1 MNEKRAPF
9 LLMLLTLLLAACS
22 GGGSGE
28 TPPLQGAKLGGP
40 FTLTDQNG
48 RQVSERDF
56 EGKYRIVYFG
66 FTYCPDVCPVDMQV
80 IGQAMRQIEK
90 SDAGLAKRLQP
101 IFISVDPERDKPA
114 VLKEYVSAFHPKT
127 IGLTGTPEQIADVAK
142 KHGIFFQKAEE
153 GGASEYQMDHSRI
166 VLLFGTKGEPLAI
179 LPHDEGADA
188 VAAEVRRWAA

>member
-1 MNEKRAPF
+1 MNQKLHIF
-9 LLMLLTLLLAACS
+9 LPMLLGSLLAACS

-28 TPPLQGAKLGGP
+28 APPLQGAKLGGP
-40 FTLTDQNG
+40 FTLTDQSG
-48 RQVSERDF
+48 RKVTEADF

-90 SDAGLAKRLQP
+90 SDSDLSKRLQP
-101 IFISVDPERDKPA
+101 IFITVDPERDTPA
-114 VLKEYVSAFHPKT
+114 VLKEYVSSFHPRT
-127 IGLTGTPEQIADVAK
+127 IGLTGTPDQIADVAK

-166 VLLFGTKGEPLAI
+166 VLLFGP
-179 LPHDEGADA
+179 
-188 VAAEVRRWAA
+188 

>member
-1 MNEKRAPF
+1 MNQKLHIF
-9 LLMLLTLLLAACS
+9 LPMLLGSLLAACS

-28 TPPLQGAKLGGP
+28 APPLQGAKLGGP
-40 FTLTDQNG
+40 FTLTDQSG
-48 RQVSERDF
+48 RKVTEADF

-90 SDAGLAKRLQP
+90 SDSDLSKRLQP
-101 IFISVDPERDKPA
+101 IFITVDPERDTPA
-114 VLKEYVSAFHPKT
+114 VLKEYVSSFHPRT
-127 IGLTGTPEQIADVAK
+127 IGLTGTPDQIADVAK

-166 VLLFGTKGEPLAI
+166 VLLFGPKGEPLAI
-179 LPHDEGADA
+179 LPHDEGAEA
-188 VAAEVRRWAA
+188 VAAEIRRWTA

>member
-1 MNEKRAPF
+1 MNQKLHIS
-9 LLMLLTLLLAACS
+9 LLMLLGLLLAACS

-28 TPPLQGAKLGGP
+28 APPLQGAKLGGP
-40 FTLTDQNG
+40 FTLTDQSG
-48 RQVSERDF
+48 RKVTEADF

-90 SDAGLAKRLQP
+90 SDSDLSKRLQP
-101 IFISVDPERDKPA
+101 IFITVDPERDTPA
-114 VLKEYVSAFHPKT
+114 VLKEYVSSFHPRT
-127 IGLTGTPEQIADVAK
+127 IGLTGTPDQIADVAK

-166 VLLFGTKGEPLAI
+166 VLLFGPKGEPLAI
-179 LPHDEGADA
+179 LPHDEGAEA
-188 VAAEVRRWAA
+188 VAAEIRRWTA

>member
-1 MNEKRAPF
+1 MNEKPIS
-9 LLMLLTLLLAACS
+9 LLLILLSLLLTACS

-28 TPPLQGAKLGGP
+28 APPLQGARLGGP

-56 EGKYRIVYFG
+56 EGKHRIVYFG

-90 SDAGLAKRLQP
+90 SDPDLAKKLQP
-101 IFISVDPERDKPA
+101 IFITVDPERDKPA
-114 VLKEYVSAFHPKT
+114 VLKEYVSSFHPKT

-142 KHGIFFQKAEE
+142 KHGVYFQKAE
-153 GGASEYQMDHSRI
+153 GGGTSEYQMDHSRI
-166 VLLFGTKGEPLAI
+166 VLLFGPKGEPLAI
-179 LPHDEGADA
+179 LPHDEGAEA
-188 VAAEVRRWAA
+188 VAAEIRRWAS

>member
-1 MNEKRAPF
+1 MNQKLPIS
-9 LLMLLTLLLAACS
+9 LLMLLGLLLAACS

-28 TPPLQGAKLGGP
+28 APPLQGAKLGGP
-40 FTLTDQNG
+40 FTLTDQSG
-48 RQVSERDF
+48 RKVTEADF

-90 SDAGLAKRLQP
+90 SDSDLAERLQP
-101 IFISVDPERDKPA
+101 IFITVDPERDTPA
-114 VLKEYVSAFHPKT
+114 VLKEYVSSFHPRT
-127 IGLTGTPEQIADVAK
+127 IGLTGTPDQIADVAK

-166 VLLFGTKGEPLAI
+166 VLLFGPTGEPLAI
-179 LPHDEGADA
+179 LPHDEGAEA
-188 VAAEVRRWAA
+188 VAAEIRRWTA